1 MFWCYNFSLIPARKF
16 CVSPKPRTT
25 RPCKLYGMTATVSTS
40 VLKASERLAAR
51 IGLLMAGAWAATRAR
66 GSAPAF
72 VAMGHAPLPSW
83 PSEVG
88 SVGRAATQASARG
101 TEVCLSLTPS
111 AMLAC
116 LALWARRRSLWA
128 QRQARSPVARAARGG
143 ETLSA
148 SHSVVLLEFEAAA
161 LRAEVARLQNERSTF
176 QRPCPGNLFDVFD
189 TDSSGGVDAAEL
201 QRGLRE
207 LTGTE
212 MSAETAKRLLDEYDT
227 DGDGVLQLEELDV
240 ERMKATLKQWSR
252 EWEAAL
258 TSWRHAR
265 AERVPDQAPA
275 SWSARGSR
283 WASYVGI

>member
-1 MFWCYNFSLIPARKF
+1 
-16 CVSPKPRTT
+16 
-25 RPCKLYGMTATVSTS
+25 
-40 VLKASERLAAR
+40 
-51 IGLLMAGAWAATRAR
+51 
-66 GSAPAF
+66 
-72 VAMGHAPLPSW
+72 MGHAPLPSW

-176 QRPCPGNLFDVFD
+176 QRPCPGNLFDEF
-189 TDSSGGVDAAEL
+189 
-201 QRGLRE
+201 
-207 LTGTE
+207 
-212 MSAETAKRLLDEYDT
+212 DT